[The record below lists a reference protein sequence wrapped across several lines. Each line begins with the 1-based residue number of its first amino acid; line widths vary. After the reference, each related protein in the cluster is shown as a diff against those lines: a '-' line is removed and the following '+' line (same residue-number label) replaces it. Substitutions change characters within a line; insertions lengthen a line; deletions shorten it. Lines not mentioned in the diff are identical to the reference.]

1 MICVYGVFYL
11 WRIIRYYLVIISGEL
26 EESVVKFLFIFY
38 MFIGLL
44 FSLFVVWMLFKV
56 KKYLFVCCFVIIWCW
71 IVVVVF
77 GCWSEIL
84 FLFFFLNSVY
94 YFFEGVLFL
103 NEIFFF
109 LVSVLVVCKKFCLLK
124 FMFIFVCLVVF
135 LRSCFFLF
143 VVRIGVFLLIVFFLI
158 LLVIWLCNVDFG
170 ILYFLFVFSKDKKLF
185 LILFI
190 VVVMFFGDYFFFL
203 EGYICNVLF
212 YFVK

>member
-1 MICVYGVFYL
+1 M
-11 WRIIRYYLVIISGEL
+11 
-26 EESVVKFLFIFY
+26 KFLFIFY

-44 FSLFVVWMLFKV
+44 FSLFVVRMLFKV

-158 LLVIWLCNVDFG
+158 WLVIWLCNVDFG
-170 ILYFLFVFSKDKKLF
+170 ILYFLFVFSKDKKFF